1 MRIRL
6 QVWFEKSFEAL
17 NSTDH
22 SRCCSMVKIWKTSDL
37 LLNVG
42 VVISVSFSGVQVNID
57 FALTKSFLWSHWFPL
72 LVKLAISYLNWKP
85 AWEKENRI
93 LLLVAAKCWLPMV
106 LMNKY
111 KFYLCRSFVH
121 LWSTFYPWW
130 PYCINLLIKER
141 RLSHNLFEFTSL
153 NWQIN

>member
-1 MRIRL
+1 M
-6 QVWFEKSFEAL
+6 VWEVFWSFEFY
-17 NSTDH
+17 
-22 SRCCSMVKIWKTSDL
+22 WPQPL
-37 LLNVG
+37 LLDGENMKDVTSLANVG

-72 LVKLAISYLNWKP
+72 LVKLAISHLNWKP